1 MSKQKTFEFEA
12 VLGRLEKIVES
23 LEGESESLEKSLTLF
38 EEGVKLTD
46 SLKDHLESA
55 EQQIKVLMKDTDG
68 KVKTEDFEG

>member
-1 MSKQKTFEFEA
+1 
-12 VLGRLEKIVES
+12 
-23 LEGESESLEKSLTLF
+23 LTLF

>member
-55 EQQIKVLMKDTDG
+55 EQQIKELMKDTDG